1 MDETVRLTYGELAI
15 ARGISLASARRM
27 TLRRR
32 WSKEVGND
40 GLTRV
45 DVPAGEIAS
54 TDAPTGNGKDALTD
68 AGPAVVRLD
77 PATVQEVVD
86 AVAAATAGDRAAE
99 MQLVGVVARLGD
111 ELIIARQRAEQ
122 AEQRVRELE
131 QRRKRWWRR

>member
-1 MDETVRLTYGELAI
+1 MPLPATVR
-15 ARGISLASARRM
+15 M
-27 TLRRR
+27 P
-32 WSKEVGND
+32 V
-40 GLTRV
+40 
-45 DVPAGEIAS
+45 
-54 TDAPTGNGKDALTD
+54 TD